1 MQLLKNTTN
10 FNFVGHRRPAML
22 ISLALVIL
30 SIGSLFVQKL
40 NLGVDFTG
48 GVLMQAVYENGA
60 DLPSIRTALENAG
73 IEDATVQLF
82 GSPRDVL
89 VRMPVSEDTVPDAA
103 DIEQGQKVTMG
114 ETVFDILQNADPSV
128 ERGRV
133 EVVGA
138 QVGKELSDNG
148 MLALLIALI
157 LIFGYVAIRFV
168 WKFGAGAVAA
178 LIHDVI
184 LVVGFFSLFRLD
196 FDLSVLAAVLAVIGY
211 SLNDTI
217 VVFDRIRENFLD
229 LRNAGPEEV
238 VNISINQML
247 ARTIITGVTTL
258 LVLLALYVFGGE
270 ALRPFSVALIVGI
283 IVGTYSSIYVASS
296 TALGLNVTVDD
307 LLPPVIDE
315 EEDALP

>member
-1 MQLLKNTTN
+1 MEIFKKTTN
-10 FNFVGHRRPAML
+10 YNFVGHRRPAMM
-22 ISLALVIL
+22 ISLLLIIV

-48 GVLMQAVYENGA
+48 GVLMQAVYPDGA
-60 DLPSIRTALENAG
+60 DLPSIRSALEEAG

-89 VRMPVSEDTVPDAA
+89 VRMPVSEDTVPDAT
-103 DIEQGQKVTMG
+103 DVEQGQKVTMG
-114 ETVFDILQNADPSV
+114 ETVFDILFRADSSV

-138 QVGKELSDNG
+138 QVGKELSEDG
-148 MLALLIALI
+148 ALALIIALI
-157 LIFGYVAIRFV
+157 LIFLYVMIRFV

-178 LIHDVI
+178 LVHDII
-184 LVVGFFSLFRLD
+184 LVVGFFSLLRLD
-196 FDLSVLAAVLAVIGY
+196 FDLSVLAAILAVIGY

-217 VVFDRIRENFLD
+217 VVFDRIRENFLE
-229 LRNAGPEEV
+229 LRNAEPEEV

-270 ALRPFSVALIVGI
+270 ALRPFSLALIVGI
-283 IVGTYSSIYVASS
+283 VVGTYSSIYVASS
-296 TALGLNVTVDD
+296 TALGFNVTVDD
-307 LLPPVIDE
+307 LLPPPISE

>member
-1 MQLLKNTTN
+1 MQIIKQTTN
-10 FNFVGHRRPAML
+10 FNFVGHRRPAMALSVLL
-22 ISLALVIL
+22 ILV

-48 GVLMQAVYENGA
+48 GVLMQVVYPEGA
-60 DLPSIRTALENAG
+60 DLPSIRTALTDAG
-73 IEDATVQLF
+73 IDDATVQLF

-89 VRMPVSEDTVPDAA
+89 VRMPVSEDTVPDST
-103 DIEQGQKVTMG
+103 DVEQGQRTTMG
-114 ETVFDILQNADPSV
+114 EKVFDILSAADSSV

-138 QVGKELSDNG
+138 QVGKELSENG
-148 MLALLIALI
+148 YLALMIALM
-157 LIFGYVAIRFV
+157 LIFAYVAIRFV

-184 LVVGFFSLFRLD
+184 LVVGLFSLFQLD

-229 LRNAGPEEV
+229 LRNAKPEQV
-238 VNISINQML
+238 VNTSINQML

-258 LVLLALYVFGGE
+258 LVLMALYFFGGE
-270 ALRPFSVALIVGI
+270 ALQPFSMALIIGI

-296 TALGLNVTVDD
+296 IALSLDVSVED
-307 LLPPVIDE
+307 LLPPPVDE
-315 EEDALP
+315 EEEALP